1 MKGFA
6 HNLILKVRV
15 FRTLIYKWPI
25 PEMSSSNLHSSVL
38 GPGCHSNCLSFFL
51 KLDK

>member
-15 FRTLIYKWPI
+15 FGTLIYKWPI

-38 GPGCHSNCLSFFL
+38 WVQVVIATACHFS
-51 KLDK
+51 